1 MTTQIKPHSNAP
13 ARAHVGIVGGGQLAR
28 MLVLAGARIGLRFKI
43 YDPSPDACAGALAPL
58 TCGAFADANALLAF
72 ARDLDVLTFDFENVP
87 ASTLAALGR
96 DIKIAPNPTALAM
109 AQDRLS
115 EKQAFTQLG
124 IPVAPY
130 RAVSTISDMHQAV
143 TELGVPGILKTRT
156 LGYDGKGQTR
166 VNSIDE
172 AQAAFESL
180 GLSPCVYEQMVPFRR
195 ELSIIAVRGQNGE
208 FCCYPLTENV
218 HDAGILAV
226 SLAPARVS
234 DELNAVAVSYARKVA
249 EHIDYVGTFA
259 LEFFHL
265 ADSPH
270 GDSLVVNEMAPRVHN
285 SGHWTIEGAE
295 CSQFENHLRAVTG
308 LPLGSTAL
316 RQASLMLNWV
326 GELPDADAQ
335 LRCANLAW
343 HDYGKSARAARK
355 VGHSTLCAD
364 SLELL
369 SVKLDALER
378 SESTRAGTLA
388 QALLNRYLRP

>member
-1 MTTQIKPHSNAP
+1 MTQNA
-13 ARAHVGIVGGGQLAR
+13 RINVGTVGIVGGGQLAR
-28 MLVLAGARIGLRFKI
+28 MLVLAGARLGLRFKI

-87 ASTLAALGR
+87 ASTLAALGS
-96 DIKIAPNPTALAM
+96 DIRIAPNPDALAM
-109 AQDRLS
+109 TQDRVN

-130 RAVSTISDMHQAV
+130 RAVGTILEMQQAV
-143 TELGVPGILKTRT
+143 AELGTPGILKTRT

-166 VNSIDE
+166 VNSRDS

-180 GLSPCVYEQMVPFRR
+180 GLSPCVFEQMVPFSR
-195 ELSIIAVRGQNGE
+195 ELSIIAVRAQNGE

-218 HDAGILAV
+218 HDNGILAV

-234 DELNAVAVSYARKVA
+234 EALNSLAVSYARRVA
-249 EHIDYVGTFA
+249 EHFNYVGTFA
-259 LEFFHL
+259 LEFFQL
-265 ADSPH
+265 
-270 GDSLVVNEMAPRVHN
+270 GESLILNEMAPRVHN

-295 CSQFENHLRAVTG
+295 CSQFENHLRAVAG
-308 LPLGSTAL
+308 LPLGSTAM

-326 GELPDADAQ
+326 GELPNATPQ
-335 LRCANLAW
+335 LSCANLAW

-355 VGHSTLCAD
+355 VGHSTLCAE
-364 SLELL
+364 SFELL
-369 SVKLDALER
+369 AVKLDALER
-378 SESTRAGTLA
+378 SDSTRAGSLA
-388 QALLNRYLRP
+388 QALLNRYVRP

>member
-1 MTTQIKPHSNAP
+1 MTLPRITP
-13 ARAHVGIVGGGQLAR
+13 ARANVGIVGGGQLAR
-28 MLVLAGARIGLRFKI
+28 MLVLAGARLGLRFKI

-96 DIKIAPNPTALAM
+96 DIKIAPNPEALAM
-109 AQDRLS
+109 TQDRLS

-130 RAVSTISDMHQAV
+130 RAVSTGVEMQQAV
-143 TELGVPGILKTRT
+143 AELGAPGILKTRT
-156 LGYDGKGQTR
+156 LGYDGKGQMR
-166 VNSIDE
+166 VNSTDD
-172 AQAAFESL
+172 AQAAFASL
-180 GLSPCVYEQMVPFRR
+180 GLSPCVFEQMVPFSR
-195 ELSIIAVRGQNGE
+195 ELSIIAVRAQNGD
-208 FCCYPLTENV
+208 FRCYPLTENV

-234 DELNAVAVSYARKVA
+234 NELNTLAQAHARKVA
-249 EHIDYVGTFA
+249 EHFDYVGTFA
-259 LEFFHL
+259 LEFFQL
-265 ADSPH
+265 GAAQL
-270 GDSLVVNEMAPRVHN
+270 GESLVLNEMAPRVHN

-308 LPLGSTAL
+308 LPLGSTEL

-326 GELPDADAQ
+326 GELPDAVAQ
-335 LRCANLAW
+335 LSCANLAW

-364 SLELL
+364 SIELL
-369 SVKLDALER
+369 AVKLDALER
-378 SESTRAGTLA
+378 SESTRAGALA